1 MGKSPKDDEEP
12 DSSMSDESVEL
23 LKKAAQGRPCKFVLA
38 SKSNSPTMLVC
49 SKKGSADK
57 LKKDAKTELA
67 DLEISPAGMTFT
79 YGVVTKSEGALEFQL
94 PASEGYKDGQ
104 GPVAPAKLIKYMK
117 ASGLP
122 SYDARFKVV
131 EQTPSVLDPS
141 DPLVARFLKV
151 RDAAAELAKKHPE
164 HADRL
169 NSLLAKIPQLLD
181 ADPSSNVAY
190 GQIELL
196 EKLVRAIAMGGPLPD
211 AEAPRPK
218 EDAPTPP
225 IPPTPPPPAP
235 PGSEQ
240 AKFQSRLAD
249 LIKKA
254 TPFVAKIGAKLKE
267 LATDARALATQ
278 KSHEKANALLDEIE
292 KLIEDAAKP
301 DDSEDRK
308 EFMRRAGEIKSVI
321 DKLKAAGE
329 SGDAVRLSEL
339 GALLRQAAEQAK
351 RGEFG
356 ACFELLAKAEEL
368 AKLPVGS
375 TKAKGKVGDDSDVKT
390 VDVKDDEEESDDAAS
405 CLELW
410 RGAKEEVDRQLNDL
424 VKAMK
429 SSGHPYLQKIA
440 EFGLNGSI
448 EDPGKVF
455 VKLQAALMDFDRASG
470 DARVAA
476 AKKAASALA
485 AYLAFVDGSKLIK
498 VLDSSPALGK
508 RTTIRRTFFRTLKK
522 VEQRLQDA
530 VA

>member
-1 MGKSPKDDEEP
+1 
-12 DSSMSDESVEL
+12 
-23 LKKAAQGRPCKFVLA
+23 
-38 SKSNSPTMLVC
+38 
-49 SKKGSADK
+49 
-57 LKKDAKTELA
+57 
-67 DLEISPAGMTFT
+67 
-79 YGVVTKSEGALEFQL
+79 
-94 PASEGYKDGQ
+94 
-104 GPVAPAKLIKYMK
+104 
-117 ASGLP
+117 
-122 SYDARFKVV
+122 
-131 EQTPSVLDPS
+131 
-141 DPLVARFLKV
+141 
-151 RDAAAELAKKHPE
+151 
-164 HADRL
+164 ADRL

-196 EKLVRAIAMGGPLPD
+196 EKLVRAIATGGPMPE
-211 AEAPRPK
+211 AEAPSPK
-218 EDAPTPP
+218 EGVPTQPSPNTPP
-225 IPPTPPPPAP
+225 QAPAQ

-267 LATDARALATQ
+267 LAADARALATQ
-278 KSHEKANALLDEIE
+278 TSHDKANALLDEIE
-292 KLIEDAAKP
+292 KLIESAAKP

-321 DKLKAAGE
+321 DKLKGTGE
-329 SGDAVRLSEL
+329 SGDTVRVSEL
-339 GALLRQAAEQAK
+339 GALLRQAAELAK
-351 RGEFG
+351 RGDFNG
-356 ACFELLAKAEEL
+356 CFELLAKAEEL

-375 TKAKGKVGDDSDVKT
+375 SKPKGTIGDDSDVKT
-390 VDVKDDEEESDDAAS
+390 VDVKDDEEEEDDTTS

-470 DARVAA
+470 AARVAA

-485 AYLAFVDGSKLIK
+485 AYLEFVDGSKLIK
-498 VLDSSPALGK
+498 VLDSSPALG
-508 RTTIRRTFFRTLKK
+508 
-522 VEQRLQDA
+522 
-530 VA
+530 